1 MTSSVAPSTIV
12 PDTGKLKV
20 HPPDLY
26 YGDRDKLDT
35 FLLQCELNIRFNL
48 NAAVGDSDKVLFA
61 STYLRDRAAEWL
73 EPFLKDWLFSAPGAR
88 NVDTEAIFN
97 SYDTFRQRIGMMFG
111 ELNEQHKAQMALD
124 TIRQRGS
131 AANYTA
137 EFQRIAFHTGYDAA
151 ALCASYYKGLK
162 SEVKDDMARGDMPT

>member
-1 MTSSVAPSTIV
+1 
-12 PDTGKLKV
+12 
-20 HPPDLY
+20 
-26 YGDRDKLDT
+26 
-35 FLLQCELNIRFNL
+35 
-48 NAAVGDSDKVLFA
+48 
-61 STYLRDRAAEWL
+61 
-73 EPFLKDWLFSAPGAR
+73 
-88 NVDTEAIFN
+88 
-97 SYDTFRQRIGMMFG
+97 MFG

-162 SEVKDDMARGDMPT
+162 SEVKDDMARGDMPIQPVELARLAVQIDERQHQRRQEKRGEAKGQDLEHRFRKA